1 MKAKILTR
9 VNAMIAFFLT
19 ALGFGSCGWMQ
30 KYGIPDPDIVAEY
43 GCPYATFEAQGKVT
57 DEKAQPV
64 ENIRVRIRNRYGAEL
79 PELYTDAN
87 GEYKT
92 GKLEGVFPPDS
103 VDIIVAD
110 TAGIYAPDTARVKVE
125 YDRSGVPES
134 NHWNEGFGTVYQDFQ
149 LQKK

>member
-9 VNAMIAFFLT
+9 VNALIGLILGLF
-19 ALGFGSCGWMQ
+19 GFGCVGCAV
-30 KYGIPDPDIVAEY
+30 KYGIPEPPAAEY

-79 PELYTDAN
+79 PELYTDGN
-87 GEYKT
+87 GEYNT

-103 VDIIVAD
+103 VDIIVTD
-110 TAGIYAPDTARVKVE
+110 TADVYASDSARVKVE

-134 NHWNEGFGTVYQDFQ
+134 NHWNEGFGSVYQDFQ

>member
-9 VNAMIAFFLT
+9 VNALIGLI
-19 ALGFGSCGWMQ
+19 LGLFGFSCVSCVE
-30 KYGIPDPDIVAEY
+30 YGVPVPIAEY

-64 ENIRVRIRNRYGAEL
+64 ENICVRIRNRYGDEL

-92 GKLEGVFPPDS
+92 GKLEGVIPPDS
-103 VDIIVAD
+103 VDIIVTD
-110 TAGIYAPDTARVKVE
+110 TADVYASDTARVKVE

-134 NHWNEGFGTVYQDFQ
+134 NHWNEGFGSVYQDFQ
-149 LQKK
+149 LTKKD